1 MIGKVLSTAASL
13 AVLLLSLPHVTSFAT
28 KPFRVTSRTNRNLS
42 FHQINNAIQF
52 TTPRTTSLSMSKKNE
67 DPSSEGGYQYSSYVN
82 GTGTGWYLL
91 AFALLVNV
99 WFFSIPPEFRRARLC
114 NEEEVVLYADKN
126 CMTGDQWVKGV
137 QEYYQNGGGIHFDFS
152 IEGK

>member
-1 MIGKVLSTAASL
+1 
-13 AVLLLSLPHVTSFAT
+13 
-28 KPFRVTSRTNRNLS
+28 
-42 FHQINNAIQF
+42 
-52 TTPRTTSLSMSKKNE
+52 MSKDNE
-67 DPSSEGGYQYSSYVN
+67 DPSSKGGYQYSSYVN

-99 WFFSIPPEFRRARLC
+99 WIFSIPPEFRRARLC

-137 QEYYQNGGGIHFDFS
+137 KGYYQNGGGIHFDFS
-152 IEGK
+152 IEGR